1 MAVNRSGMSA
11 GTEEQ
16 AADRR
21 PLATRARRWPH
32 VAAGLLARRGISPN
46 SISIAGLVFGVI
58 AGALLAG
65 TAHAP
70 PIPARFPFL
79 LAAGAIQL
87 RLLCNLLDGLVAI
100 EHAKASRLGEL
111 FNEIPDRISD
121 AATLIG
127 AGYAIG
133 GTPTLG
139 YLAACVA
146 IFTAYVRAAG
156 KAAGARQ
163 EFCGPMAKQQ
173 RMFLMTVACVYC
185 GLAPSGWQPTWRGA
199 GIIALALAVIIL
211 GGIFTAAR
219 RLRRIAAALGAITAL
234 PR

>member
-1 MAVNRSGMSA
+1 MSSQI
-11 GTEEQ
+11 EEQ
-16 AADRR
+16 VTDRR
-21 PLATRARRWPH
+21 PLATRRRSWPH
-32 VAAGLLARRGISPN
+32 VAAGFLARRRISPN
-46 SISIAGLVFGVI
+46 SISIAGLAFGAI
-58 AGALLAG
+58 AGALLAA

-70 PIPARFPFL
+70 PIASRILLL

-100 EHAKASRLGEL
+100 EHGKASRLGEL

-121 AATLIG
+121 GATLIG

-133 GTPTLG
+133 GAATLG
-139 YLAACVA
+139 FLAACVA
-146 IFTAYVRAAG
+146 LFTAYVRAIG

-173 RMFLMTVACVYC
+173 RMFLVTLACLYC
-185 GLAPSGWQPTWRGA
+185 GLAPTAWQPTWHGA
-199 GIIALALAVIIL
+199 GAMGLALSIIIV
-211 GGIFTAAR
+211 GGLVTAAR
-219 RLRRIAAALGAITAL
+219 RLRRIAADLRNS